1 MIISS
6 SLSTLSFTALPVFFA
21 SKAEIAAKIKD

>member
-6 SLSTLSFTALPVFFA
+6 SLSTLNLIGLAVFFA